1 MEYRK
6 FIGKWVSKLA
16 GDFQT
21 KYRDKQFE
29 KKHTKNN
36 AKIKPFYG
44 IVQIGFFTWQF
55 QN

>member
-1 MEYRK
+1 MMEYRK

-29 KKHTKNN
+29 EKNTHQ
-36 AKIKPFYG
+36 K
-44 IVQIGFFTWQF
+44 
-55 QN
+55 